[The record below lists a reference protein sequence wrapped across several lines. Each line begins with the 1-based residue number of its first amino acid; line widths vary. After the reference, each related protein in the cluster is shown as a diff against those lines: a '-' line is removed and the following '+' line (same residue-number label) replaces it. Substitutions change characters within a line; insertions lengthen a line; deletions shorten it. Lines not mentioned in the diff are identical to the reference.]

1 MARVFAFPM
10 SPANYTLDIIDNIY
24 KPMGIQYAFVHGS
37 SEASDKTGGTNMV
50 LDTIKNPILRWKIIY
65 RILRDNDVFIV
76 NSYTEKFS
84 LQILLLNIIFFKKQM
99 GISSDTQLTIP
110 KNKFRAVWKNLFLR
124 WLFTRQYIYGLP
136 GGTKTHV
143 QLFTHFGMS
152 ESRVIVLPMMVN
164 NDKYKRNEI
173 PHPREIFKFI
183 YIGRLV
189 PCKQVDKVIEAFKSL
204 REKGV
209 SAELHI
215 VGDGI
220 ERSRLQQIVDSA
232 AIVFHGRLYGE
243 ALVSEL
249 HKADCL
255 VLYSSREPW
264 GLVVNEALASGI
276 PCIVSDAVGARF
288 DLIEGDNPTGITIPS
303 SNVEKLCGAMKK
315 IATDSKYW
323 SLLSS
328 NAVNRM
334 DSWNYGMYKMHI
346 DQFIIL
352 AGKGC

>member
-24 KPMGIQYAFVHGS
+24 KSMGVKYAFVHGS
-37 SEASDKTGGTNMV
+37 SEASNRTGGTSLV
-50 LDTIKNPILRWKIIY
+50 LDAIKNPILRWKIIY

-76 NSYTEKFS
+76 NSYTEKIS
-84 LQILLLNIIFFKKQM
+84 LQILILNILFFKKPM
-99 GISSDTQLTIP
+99 GISSDTQLSVP
-110 KNKFRAVWKNLFLR
+110 GGKVRAWGKGLFLR
-124 WLFTRQYIYGLP
+124 WLFSRPYIYGLP

-143 QLFTHFGMS
+143 QLFTHFGMD
-152 ESRVIVLPMMVN
+152 ESRVFVLPMMVN
-164 NDKYKRNEI
+164 NDKYRRKQI
-173 PHPREIFKFI
+173 LFPDGLFKFVVV
-183 YIGRLV
+183 GRLIPLKHV
-189 PCKQVDKVIEAFKSL
+189 NKVITAFYKVVNDIS
-204 REKGV
+204 R
-209 SAELHI
+209 AELHI
-215 VGDGI
+215 IGDGV
-220 ERSRLQQIVDSA
+220 ERERLKAMVKDDKVI
-232 AIVFHGRLYGE
+232 FHGAVFGDDKIRL
-243 ALVSEL
+243 L
-249 HKADCL
+249 HEMHCL
-255 VLYSSREPW
+255 ILYSNFEQW

-288 DLIEGDNPTGITIPS
+288 DLIEGDNPTGITVPS

-346 DQFIIL
+346 NQFIIL